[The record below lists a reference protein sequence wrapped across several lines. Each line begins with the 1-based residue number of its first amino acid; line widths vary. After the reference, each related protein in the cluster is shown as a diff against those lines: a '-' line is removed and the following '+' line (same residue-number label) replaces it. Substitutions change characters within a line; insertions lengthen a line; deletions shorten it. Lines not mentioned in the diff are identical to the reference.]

1 MFVVSDTAACI
12 FNGSVMMMMMMMMM
26 MVMMMMTNTSVA
38 GELGG

>member
-12 FNGSVMMMMMMMMM
+12 FNGSVMMMMMM
-26 MVMMMMTNTSVA
+26 VMMMMTNTSVA

>member
-12 FNGSVMMMMMMMMM
+12 FNGSVMMMMMMM
-26 MVMMMMTNTSVA
+26 VMMMMTNTSVA